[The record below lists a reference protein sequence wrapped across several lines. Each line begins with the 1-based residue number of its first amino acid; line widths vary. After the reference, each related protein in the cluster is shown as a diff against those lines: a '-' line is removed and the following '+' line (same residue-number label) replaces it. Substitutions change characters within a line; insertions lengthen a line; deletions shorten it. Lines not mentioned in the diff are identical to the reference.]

1 MAAAVARINANG
13 GVLGEPVRVVGWSED
28 CTRQRAVQIA
38 EEIVRTR
45 PVAVVGH
52 LCPGAAMAAAP
63 IYAQAGIP
71 LIVPGVRDPRLTN
84 GDTGGLVLR
93 LAGREDR
100 FASEIVRVIG
110 TRYPGAGVAIVA
122 DRTRQAR
129 GLAGAITEELARQR
143 VTLQLDERIESGEKT
158 YDAVAA
164 RIRASGA
171 GVVVMP
177 AQPIELGV
185 LVRSL
190 RRAGVAAPV
199 LGSEIL
205 AVPAVVATARREAD
219 RLVLMLPWS
228 GLEEDVSSASADAL
242 ERPPLKTGRPRLAV
256 RRQSDAAVQIWA
268 SAARS
273 AGTTGGKPIAKAARS
288 HPAATAVGPI
298 RFDDAGDAIVP
309 SYVPHV
315 WRDGD
320 WRVLRR

>member
-1 MAAAVARINANG
+1 
-13 GVLGEPVRVVGWSED
+13 
-28 CTRQRAVQIA
+28 
-38 EEIVRTR
+38 
-45 PVAVVGH
+45 
-52 LCPGAAMAAAP
+52 
-63 IYAQAGIP
+63 
-71 LIVPGVRDPRLTN
+71 
-84 GDTGGLVLR
+84 
-93 LAGREDR
+93 
-100 FASEIVRVIG
+100 
-110 TRYPGAGVAIVA
+110 
-122 DRTRQAR
+122 
-129 GLAGAITEELARQR
+129 
-143 VTLQLDERIESGEKT
+143 
-158 YDAVAA
+158 
-164 RIRASGA
+164 
-171 GVVVMP
+171 MP